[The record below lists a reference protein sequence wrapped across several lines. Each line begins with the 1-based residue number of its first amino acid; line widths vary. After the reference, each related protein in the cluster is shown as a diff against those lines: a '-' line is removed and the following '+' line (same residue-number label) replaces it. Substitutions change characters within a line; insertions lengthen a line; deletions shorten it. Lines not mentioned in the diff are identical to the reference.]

1 VRSLSDQTNSVK
13 YISPI
18 SPTKARIFVLTE
30 VAGYDIGKGHPGCV
44 VQGLPC

>member
-13 YISPI
+13 YITPI
-18 SPTKARIFVLTE
+18 SPRKAGFFVLTE
-30 VAGYDIGKGHPGCV
+30 VAGKGHPGCV